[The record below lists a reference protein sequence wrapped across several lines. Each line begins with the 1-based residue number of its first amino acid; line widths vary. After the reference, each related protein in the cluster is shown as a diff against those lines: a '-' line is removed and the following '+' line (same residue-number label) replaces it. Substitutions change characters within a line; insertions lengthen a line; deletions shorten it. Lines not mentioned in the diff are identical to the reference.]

1 MLEKIKR
8 NFGFGCMRLQNV
20 ILKHKTSNSRN
31 SKSGLPQFV
40 RTAQKTPMVVYIK
53 V

>member
-31 SKSGLPQFV
+31 SESTIGGFYLV
-40 RTAQKTPMVVYIK
+40 I
-53 V
+53 